1 MFSGHLFVQT
11 TKRNTIETVAAAV
24 IGSTNVERIHDPRTH
39 LPLSLWAWQVCNMN
53 WLMVKEMNRCL
64 NEIMTQIMLH

>member
-1 MFSGHLFVQT
+1 MFFGFLVRSNNQT
-11 TKRNTIETVAAAV
+11 KLVVAAAV

-64 NEIMTQIMLH
+64 NQSMTQTMLH